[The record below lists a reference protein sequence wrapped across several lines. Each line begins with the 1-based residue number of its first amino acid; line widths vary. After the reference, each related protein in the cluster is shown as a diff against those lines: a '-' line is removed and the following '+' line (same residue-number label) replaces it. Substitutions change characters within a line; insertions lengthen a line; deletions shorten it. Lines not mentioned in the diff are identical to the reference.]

1 MTRHARVAMVGLAF
15 AYSAILGLVYV
26 NFVSPMYVYQGMWL
40 QRLPPTLVAFQLFIA
55 TLPGFFLPCRMT
67 KPSEFQVMLIYTI
80 VHVPTVMIGY
90 HICVADNWAGFSMFL
105 ILIACCLIALTQVS
119 RMPPIKLPTV
129 NLSSNALV
137 ISLLAFTVV
146 VYASVIAFYGMPD
159 VSTDIGE
166 IYASRWDFKD
176 RAAGVPSIVNYFYWW
191 QGLVINPLIIIAG
204 MLRRNRT
211 LFLLGIVLEVVLFAL
226 TTLRTML
233 LAVFF
238 CIFMVMYFRFKW
250 RWKGIGFLFLL
261 TVGMS
266 VAAFMMAGEGGVSMA
281 TRIFVQR
288 WLAIQG
294 QLSGAYFDYFYVHDP
309 AYLGDSFLRGL
320 VNYPYG
326 DWSPGEIIGDIY
338 VSLGRRPI
346 SNATGNIWADAFGQ
360 FGFLGVIGAA
370 AAAFILLWLM
380 DSVLRRYGSAVAIM
394 LFSTCA
400 LSLTEQGVQMAVLT
414 GGMLPLFVIGL
425 VAHRFFID
433 ESHDSKAHSPL
444 DVRT

>member
-1 MTRHARVAMVGLAF
+1 VTR
-15 AYSAILGLVYV
+15 
-26 NFVSPMYVYQGMWL
+26 
-40 QRLPPTLVAFQLFIA
+40 
-55 TLPGFFLPCRMT
+55 
-67 KPSEFQVMLIYTI
+67 PSEFQVMLIYTI

-90 HICVADNWAGFSMFL
+90 HICRADNWSGFSWFL
-105 ILIACCLIALTQVS
+105 ILIAGCLIALTQVS
-119 RMPPIKLPTV
+119 RMPPIRIPTLQ
-129 NLSSNALV
+129 LSSGTLIAATLSFTLLV
-137 ISLLAFTVV
+137 YVLVV
-146 VYASVIAFYGMPD
+146 AFYGVPD
-159 VSTDIGE
+159 FSTNIAE

-176 RAAGVPSIVNYFYWW
+176 RALTVPSIVNYFYWW
-191 QGLVINPLIIIAG
+191 QGLVINPLIIVAG

-211 LFLLGIVLEVVLFAL
+211 LFWLGIGLEVVLFTL

-238 CIFMVMYFRFKW
+238 CIFMVMYFRSRW
-250 RWKGIGFLFLL
+250 RWKGIGFLALL

-266 VAAFMMAGEGGVSMA
+266 IGAFLMAGEGGVSLA

-294 QLSGAYFDYFYVHDP
+294 QLSGAYFDYFYTHDP

-320 VNYPYG
+320 VNYPYA
-326 DWSPGEIIGDIY
+326 DWSPGELIGDLY

-360 FGFLGVIGAA
+360 FGFVGVIGAT

-380 DSVLRRYGSAVAIM
+380 DSVLRRYGTGVAVM

-414 GGMLPLFVIGL
+414 GGMLPLFVIAM

-433 ESHDSKAHSPL
+433 KSHESKAHSSL
-444 DVRT
+444 DVRP